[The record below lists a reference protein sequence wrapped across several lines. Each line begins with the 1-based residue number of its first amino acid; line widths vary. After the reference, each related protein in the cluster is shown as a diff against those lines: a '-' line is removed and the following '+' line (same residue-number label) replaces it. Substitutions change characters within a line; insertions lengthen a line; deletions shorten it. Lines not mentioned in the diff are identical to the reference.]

1 MKKFFSEFK
10 AFITRGNVLDM
21 AVGII
26 IGGAFTAIITAI
38 VGNILTPL
46 INWIPG
52 SGADGT
58 GALQVVLRS
67 ATFDAEGN
75 VLTEA
80 LIIDF
85 GAVISAIVTFLITA
99 FVLFL
104 VVKTINT
111 VRAGGKKFRNEQE
124 TFNKAEY
131 KALRKQLKAEGMGK
145 YEIDEAILAREQ
157 EKLAAA
163 KAEQDAKDA
172 ASKAEALANAP
183 ETLLREIR
191 DLLARQTKQSSGD
204 DKPSVNG

>member
-52 SGADGT
+52 SGADGM

-172 ASKAEALANAP
+172 AAKAEALANAP